1 MFQYVVRRVLLFI
14 PTLFL
19 ITVISFGISRLAPGD
34 PAEMKAGVGAEGA
47 QRGNAQLNET
57 MIKQIR
63 AAFDLDKPIW
73 YWTIFNEDRDADGM
87 LKPLGERLTWKW
99 NGSENQYHRWL
110 GLPNAD
116 GKRGLLQLDFG
127 KSFQDQ
133 RPVMEKIME
142 RMPVTITISVLSIL
156 IAYLIAVPIGIWS
169 AARPKSK
176 ADKIVS
182 TFLFIIYSL
191 PGFWIG
197 TMLIIFMGGGD
208 FLDWFPNSGLH
219 SMDYSADWSWW
230 ESTSDYLWHLALPLV
245 VSTYASLAY
254 LSRQMRGSMLEV
266 IRQDYIRTARAKGL
280 AERTVVLKHAL
291 RNSLIPIITMLAS
304 ILPALVGGSVIVETI
319 FTVPGMGQLA
329 FQALTARDYP
339 VVLAEF
345 TLVAIMTLA
354 GILVADI
361 LYSVVDP
368 RISFNKKAA

>member
-73 YWTIFNEDRDADGM
+73 YWTIFTDDRDENGQ
-87 LKPLGERLTWKW
+87 LLPLGERVTWKW
-99 NGSENQYHRWL
+99 NGGENQYHRWL
-110 GLPNAD
+110 GLPNED
-116 GKRGLLQLDFG
+116 GKKGLLQLDFG

-133 RPVMEKIME
+133 RPVMDKIME
-142 RMPVTITISVLSIL
+142 RMPVTITLSVLAIL
-156 IAYLIAVPIGIWS
+156 IAYVIAVPVGIWS

-182 TFLFIIYSL
+182 TFLFVIYSL

-197 TMLIIFMGGGD
+197 TMLIIFLGGGD

-219 SMDYSADWSWW
+219 SMDYSEDWGWW
-230 ESTSDYLWHLALPLV
+230 ESTMDYLWHLALPLV

-280 AERTVVLKHAL
+280 SERVVVLKHAL

-345 TLVAIMTLA
+345 TLIAIMTLA

-368 RISFNKKAA
+368 RISFSKKAA

>member
-1 MFQYVVRRVLLFI
+1 MFQYVIRRVLLFI

-34 PAEMKAGVGAEGA
+34 PAEMKAGVGTEGA
-47 QRGNAQLNET
+47 QRGNTQLNET

-73 YWTIFNEDRDADGM
+73 YWTIFTDERNADGQ
-87 LKPLGERLTWKW
+87 LLPLGERLTWKW
-99 NGSENQYHRWL
+99 NGGENQYHRWL

-116 GKRGLLQLDFG
+116 GKKGLLQLDFG

-133 RPVMEKIME
+133 RPVMDKIME
-142 RMPVTITISVLSIL
+142 RMPVTITLSVLAIL
-156 IAYLIAVPIGIWS
+156 IAYIIAIPIGIFS

-176 ADKIVS
+176 TDKVVS
-182 TFLFIIYSL
+182 TFLFVIYSL
-191 PGFWIG
+191 PSFWIG

-219 SMDYSADWSWW
+219 SMEYSPEWGWWDTTMDYM
-230 ESTSDYLWHLALPLV
+230 WHLTLPLV

-280 AERTVVLKHAL
+280 SERVVVLKHAL
-291 RNSLIPIITMLAS
+291 RNSMIPIITMLAS

-345 TLVAIMTLA
+345 TLVAVMTLA
-354 GILVADI
+354 GILMADI

-368 RISFNKKAA
+368 RISFSKKAA

>member
-1 MFQYVVRRVLLFI
+1 MFQYVIRRVLLFI

-34 PAEMKAGVGAEGA
+34 PAEMKAGVGSEGA
-47 QRGNAQLNET
+47 QRGSAQLNET

-73 YWTIFNEDRDADGM
+73 YWTIFTDERDADGM
-87 LKPLGERLTWKW
+87 MKPLGERLTWKW

-116 GKRGLLQLDFG
+116 GKKGLLQLDFG

-142 RMPVTITISVLSIL
+142 RMPVTITLSVLAIL
-156 IAYLIAVPIGIWS
+156 FAYIIAVPIGIWS
-169 AARPKSK
+169 AARPKSR
-176 ADKIVS
+176 ADKVTS
-182 TFLFIIYSL
+182 TFLFILYSL
-191 PGFWIG
+191 PSFWIG

-219 SMDYSADWSWW
+219 SMDYSPDWSWW
-230 ESTSDYLWHLALPLV
+230 DRTSDYLWHIALPLL

-266 IRQDYIRTARAKGL
+266 IRQDYIRTARSKGL
-280 AERTVVLKHAL
+280 SERVVVLKHAL

-345 TLVAIMTLA
+345 TLVAVMTLA

-368 RISFNKKAA
+368 RISFSKKAA

>member
-34 PAEMKAGVGAEGA
+34 PAEMKAGVGNEGA
-47 QRGNAQLNET
+47 QKGNAQLNET

-73 YWTIFNEDRDADGM
+73 YWTLFTDEKDANGQ
-87 LKPLGERLTWKW
+87 LLPLGDRLTWRW

-116 GKRGLLQLDFG
+116 GKKGLLQLDFG

-133 RPVMEKIME
+133 RPVMDKILE
-142 RMPVTITISVLSIL
+142 RMPVTITLSVLAIL
-156 IAYLIAVPIGIWS
+156 IAYTIAVPIGIWS
-169 AARPKSK
+169 AARPKSR
-176 ADKIVS
+176 ADKVTS
-182 TFLFIIYSL
+182 TFLFILYSL
-191 PGFWIG
+191 PSFWIG
-197 TMLIIFMGGGD
+197 TMLIIFLGGGD

-219 SMDYSADWSWW
+219 SMDYADDWTWW
-230 ESTSDYLWHLALPLV
+230 ESTSDYLWHLALPLI

-266 IRQDYIRTARAKGL
+266 IRQDYIRTARSKGL
-280 AERTVVLKHAL
+280 SERVVVLKHAL

-345 TLVAIMTLA
+345 TLVAVMTLA
-354 GILVADI
+354 GILLADI

-368 RISFNKKAA
+368 RISFSKKAA

>member
-73 YWTIFNEDRDADGM
+73 YWTIFTDEKDADGK
-87 LKPLGERLTWKW
+87 LLPLSDRLTWEW

-110 GLPNAD
+110 GLPNED

-142 RMPVTITISVLSIL
+142 RMPVTITLSVLAIL
-156 IAYLIAVPIGIWS
+156 IAYAIAVPIGIWS

-176 ADKIVS
+176 ADKLVS

-219 SMDYSADWSWW
+219 SMDYSPDWSWW
-230 ESTSDYLWHLALPLV
+230 ESTSDYLWHIALPLI

-266 IRQDYIRTARAKGL
+266 IRQDYIRTARSKGL
-280 AERTVVLKHAL
+280 SERVVVLKHAL

-345 TLVAIMTLA
+345 TLVAVMTLA

-368 RISFNKKAA
+368 RISFSKKAA